1 MKEDLIN
8 QYSQTLINIYPKEY
22 LKNCLYDY
30 IVVLKD
36 QENPIEKNNILYTNY
51 QDFFNHDY
59 FIYPIPVYRKPRKLL
74 TYQEVWL
81 F

>member
-8 QYSQTLINIYPKEY
+8 QYSQTLINIYPKKY

-36 QENPIEKNNILYTNY
+36 QENPIEKKQYSLY
-51 QDFFNHDY
+51 
-59 FIYPIPVYRKPRKLL
+59 KLSRFL
-74 TYQEVWL
+74 
-81 F
+81 

>member
-36 QENPIEKNNILYTNY
+36 QENPIEKNIFSIQITRFL
-51 QDFFNHDY
+51 
-59 FIYPIPVYRKPRKLL
+59 
-74 TYQEVWL
+74 
-81 F
+81 